1 MNQQLRRVFS
11 RKDQLS
17 KVLHRSFGGSKL
29 TNPEYYE
36 ELISTLK
43 RKKLLL
49 RAAMT
54 KKRKIVLQPPAFIG
68 SDPIRLP
75 MFNLSELAGHG
86 SFVFLALSYLE
97 NDFLNLR
104 LYAFSGITLSI
115 LFQYYREIPLWIPIR
130 WNALFLLIN
139 TVMIGL
145 LIKKQ
150 SDAAN
155 MTEDQ
160 KKLYEQC
167 FRNKGMSQ
175 VDFFHLISMAKRME
189 AKKGTRLVSMDKKNT
204 RLYLVQKGK
213 LSVYKHDQKIG
224 VINQSQFVGEMSY
237 LRWQTKKHEKESM
250 RLAEAEAAA
259 AHKKVA
265 DGLDAASN
273 LSSLSWKTAETA
285 ISNILG
291 GHPKDVFVG
300 DVFMGSTSDGTTTTT
315 TVDGSSDAA
324 DSKSVVAAGGVAV
337 TEADGSAPPSSSSSS
352 GGILSFLF
360 PPSTTSTDPATTTT
374 TTTTEVASSA
384 ITEAEATSS
393 PAATATAT
401 ASAPTAE
408 TATTAT
414 TNPATP
420 AGNDDGSTTG
430 PPNPNS
436 NNNVPTDIVVIV
448 ADEDEGHLGQADVVC
463 DEDCVVYYWK
473 FKDLYELIAHN
484 PLLGLVIERSFSE
497 DLNTKMSNSWQGE
510 LMHRYK
516 MLLGQA
522 VERFHLDKVHHHVLA
537 LRELGSSATGVDGGC
552 GGSGRGS
559 EAALTDDEIVLGA
572 AADAG
577 TAGGGGGATTSAMTN
592 RNTLQAHADPKDIR
606 DLLKFR
612 AVNNISD
619 LEHERVFQEVLVEQE
634 KRDRE
639 RAAEKVQENAVT
651 KQYRTLLRNEL
662 QRPRGVRAAAVS
674 GGHRTRTDQSINQS
688 IRFPV
693 QVSETARKHLREY
706 RLTHQITAPTHVALL
721 QDFGWTLD
729 EYEVCTPPNERV
741 VCIEGCT
748 LTVLLSR
755 VCRWGGD

>member
-130 WNALFLLIN
+130 WNALFLFIN

-300 DVFMGSTSDGTTTTT
+300 DVFMGSTNDGTTTTT

-337 TEADGSAPPSSSSSS
+337 TEADGSAPPSSSSS
-352 GGILSFLF
+352 
-360 PPSTTSTDPATTTT
+360 
-374 TTTTEVASSA
+374 
-384 ITEAEATSS
+384 
-393 PAATATAT
+393 
-401 ASAPTAE
+401 
-408 TATTAT
+408 
-414 TNPATP
+414 
-420 AGNDDGSTTG
+420 
-430 PPNPNS
+430 
-436 NNNVPTDIVVIV
+436 
-448 ADEDEGHLGQADVVC
+448 
-463 DEDCVVYYWK
+463 
-473 FKDLYELIAHN
+473 
-484 PLLGLVIERSFSE
+484 
-497 DLNTKMSNSWQGE
+497 
-510 LMHRYK
+510 
-516 MLLGQA
+516 
-522 VERFHLDKVHHHVLA
+522 
-537 LRELGSSATGVDGGC
+537 
-552 GGSGRGS
+552 
-559 EAALTDDEIVLGA
+559 
-572 AADAG
+572 
-577 TAGGGGGATTSAMTN
+577 
-592 RNTLQAHADPKDIR
+592 
-606 DLLKFR
+606 
-612 AVNNISD
+612 
-619 LEHERVFQEVLVEQE
+619 
-634 KRDRE
+634 
-639 RAAEKVQENAVT
+639 
-651 KQYRTLLRNEL
+651 
-662 QRPRGVRAAAVS
+662 
-674 GGHRTRTDQSINQS
+674 
-688 IRFPV
+688 
-693 QVSETARKHLREY
+693 
-706 RLTHQITAPTHVALL
+706 
-721 QDFGWTLD
+721 
-729 EYEVCTPPNERV
+729 
-741 VCIEGCT
+741 
-748 LTVLLSR
+748 
-755 VCRWGGD
+755 